1 MRKRDTALTI
11 DYNVVIVGRNAN
23 DGTNAGTFTVNSN
36 NASSNRNRNIGR
48 HLYHHL
54 KRQALVPDLLVEN
67 VAIKS
72 LVGQPKRLAGWA
84 E

>member
-1 MRKRDTALTI
+1 MQKRDTALTI
-11 DYNVVIVGRNAN
+11 DYRVVIVGRNAN
-23 DGTNAGTFTVNSN
+23 NGTNAGTFTVNSN
-36 NASSNRNRNIGR
+36 NDSSNRNRNIGR

-72 LVGQPKRLAGWA
+72 PVGQPKRLAGWA